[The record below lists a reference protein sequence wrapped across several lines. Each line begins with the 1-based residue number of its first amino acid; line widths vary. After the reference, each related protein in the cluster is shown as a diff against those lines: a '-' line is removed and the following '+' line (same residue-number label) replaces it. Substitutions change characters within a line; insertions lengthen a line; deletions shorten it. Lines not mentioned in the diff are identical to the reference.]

1 MNGAVFAL
9 AVNAGMALLF
19 AASFAVIALSYR
31 AQRSALWFCAGFA
44 MGALTPVSELLVRFS
59 DVPDPFVVTSYATFL
74 ASLLLM
80 TAGLQSFHGQRR
92 AWGVIATLFLL
103 GMALRA
109 TIWGGARNTI
119 AYELVFQVPFA
130 IAALLASLTAFRVGR
145 SKPLYLILSA
155 SYGLIALHFAT
166 KPFFAVAFGSGRTA
180 QEYSTSTYALFSQ
193 ACTGILMVGTGL
205 LLLLLVVQKAVAQ
218 SQLDAETDPL
228 SDIANRRGFDR
239 QAQQAFA
246 RADRLGRPLSAVM
259 FDLDH
264 FKAINDTHGHDV
276 GDQVIAAFA
285 GLLQRAAPQSAIVAR
300 IGGEE
305 FAMLLER
312 TTAESAC
319 LSAQAIRVATADL
332 TTGGLPPVTVS
343 GGVAERRE
351 GDSLADLMRR
361 ADRASYRA
369 KEEGRNR
376 ICIARDLIEPAL
388 GQNVVTLNV
397 RRA

>member
-9 AVNAGMALLF
+9 AVNAGLALLF

-31 AQRSALWFCAGFA
+31 AQRSALGFCAA
-44 MGALTPVSELLVRFS
+44 YVIGALTPISELLVRFS
-59 DVPDPFVVTSYATFL
+59 SMTSLFMVTSYATFL
-74 ASLLLM
+74 GSLLML
-80 TAGLQSFHGQRR
+80 TVALEAFHGLRR
-92 AWGVIATLFLL
+92 SWRVIATLFLT
-103 GMALRA
+103 GMVLRA
-109 TIWGGARNTI
+109 IIWGGTRNTI
-119 AYELVFQVPFA
+119 GYEIVYQLPFA
-130 IAALLASLTAFRVGR
+130 VAAVLTAVMAVRVGR
-145 SKPLYLILSA
+145 SRPLYVVLSA
-155 SYGLIALHFAT
+155 SYGLIALQFVT

-193 ACTGILMVGTGL
+193 ACTGVLMVGTGL
-205 LLLLLVVQKAVAQ
+205 LLLLIVVQRAVAQ

-239 QAQQAFA
+239 QAQEAFA
-246 RADRLGRPLSAVM
+246 RAVRLGRPLSAVM

-264 FKAINDTHGHDV
+264 FKSINDSHGHAV

-285 GLLQRAAPQSAIVAR
+285 GLLRRTAPQSAIVAR

-319 LSAQAIRVATADL
+319 LSAQAIRVAIADL
-332 TTGGLPPVTVS
+332 ATGGLPGVTVS

-369 KEEGRNR
+369 KEEGRDR
-376 ICIARDLIEPAL
+376 ICVARDAIQSATGAVIVP
-388 GQNVVTLNV
+388 LNL

>member
-31 AQRSALWFCAGFA
+31 AQRNALGFCAA
-44 MGALTPVSELLVRFS
+44 YVIGALTPISELLVRFS
-59 DVPDPFVVTSYATFL
+59 GMTSLFMVTSYASFFG
-74 ASLLLM
+74 SLLVMAAALE
-80 TAGLQSFHGQRR
+80 AFRGRPRS
-92 AWGVIATLFLL
+92 WGVIAALFLI
-103 GMALRA
+103 GMVLRA
-109 TIWGGARNTI
+109 IIWGGARNTI
-119 AYELVFQVPFA
+119 GYELVYQLPFA
-130 IAALLASLTAFRVGR
+130 IAAVLTAVTAVRVGR
-145 SKPLYLILSA
+145 SRSLYVVLSA
-155 SYGLIALHFAT
+155 SYGLIALHFVT

-193 ACTGILMVGTGL
+193 ACTGVLMVGTGL
-205 LLLLLVVQKAVAQ
+205 LLLLIVVQKAVAQ

-239 QAQQAFA
+239 QAQEAFA
-246 RADRLGRPLSAVM
+246 RAVRLGRPLSAVM

-264 FKAINDTHGHDV
+264 FKAINDTHGHAI

-285 GLLQRAAPQSAIVAR
+285 GLLRRAAPQSAIVAR

-312 TTAESAC
+312 TTAEGAC
-319 LSAQAIRVATADL
+319 LSAQAIRVAIADL
-332 TTGGLPPVTVS
+332 ANGGLPGVTVS

-361 ADRASYRA
+361 ADRASYQA
-369 KEEGRNR
+369 KEEGRDR
-376 ICIARDLIEPAL
+376 ICVARDPAEAAP
-388 GQNVVTLNV
+388 GTNIVSLNL